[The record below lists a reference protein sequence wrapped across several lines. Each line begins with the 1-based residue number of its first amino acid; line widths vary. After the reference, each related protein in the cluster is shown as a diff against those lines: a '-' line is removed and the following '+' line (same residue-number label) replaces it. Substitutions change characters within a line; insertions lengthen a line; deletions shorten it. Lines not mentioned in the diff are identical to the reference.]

1 MKPALFNPGWLGE
14 LRLEKK
20 GVRVKKTGALVSWQW
35 GNLVAILRSIVTQT
49 MIRTLALI
57 VQLAPGRSYRIKFLP
72 MKPAPW
78 YLIWAVM
85 QASKGSINQELHRAD
100 ALFFFDDLTQSKHEL
115 GAAYSNT
122 PMPKLVINQQC
133 TDISKF
139 RVEQV
144 FARVFG
150 YSLAIDPTTWQGK
163 AVEKSDENGAHDG
176 RIVDCPCQPVAG
188 KVYERLIVNSDNGH
202 TVLDYRSPTIGGEIP
217 LVFIKERPINQRFAN
232 FNTKV
237 RLVKTAQ
244 LFSPEELLLLSRF
257 CREMGL
263 DFGGLDVLR
272 DREDGRIYVVDV
284 NKTDMGPPTSLGF
297 IDQFRALRILA
308 AAFRKFVLLGLT

>member
-20 GVRVKKTGALVSWQW
+20 GIRVKKTGALVGWEW
-35 GNLVAILRSIVTQT
+35 GNLIAVGRSIITQT
-49 MIRTLALI
+49 MIRTLNLV

-78 YLIWAVM
+78 YLIWAVV
-85 QASKGSINQELHRAD
+85 QASKGGVTEDTHRAD
-100 ALFFFDDLTQSKHEL
+100 VLFFFDDLTRSKHEL
-115 GAAYSNT
+115 GATLSEALA
-122 PMPKLVINQQC
+122 PKLIINQQC
-133 TDISKF
+133 TDISKSQ
-139 RVEQV
+139 VEQV

-150 YSLAIDPTTWQGK
+150 YSLAIDPTIWQGK

-176 RIVDCPCQPVAG
+176 RIVDCPRQPIAG
-188 KVYERLIVNSDNGH
+188 KVYERLLVNSDNGH

-237 RLVKTAQ
+237 RLVKPAQ

-272 DREDGRIYVVDV
+272 NREDGRIYVVDV

-297 IDQFRALRILA
+297 VDQFRALRILA
-308 AAFRKFVLLGLT
+308 AAFRKFVLLRLT